1 MYKTANKVNM
11 MNEIHTK
18 ILKEIENCKT
28 ILFDIFGKTDKFTIS
43 DLEKYVKVRYGT
55 KIYDSLRE
63 LYLIE
68 DGVIRAE
75 NAHYYV
81 DACDIDIRN
90 NAYKVFRVYE
100 KSVNNEKHKYTL
112 VYFTYRDEFIED
124 LFIETAGI
132 VEDDIAL
139 YLFPKDGEAKLK
151 RQLESLYR
159 EYTKDEWVNTLRML
173 GVEEEF
179 IDETVKS
186 KYENDKSN

>member
-1 MYKTANKVNM
+1 

-18 ILKEIENCKT
+18 ILEEIENCKT
-28 ILFDIFGKTDKFTIS
+28 ILFDILGKTDKFTIS
-43 DLEKYVKVRYGT
+43 DLEKYVKVRYGV
-55 KIYDSLRE
+55 KVYDSLRE

-81 DACDIDIRN
+81 DPSDIDIKN
-90 NAYKVFRVYE
+90 NAYKIFRVYE

-112 VYFTYRDEFIED
+112 VYFTYKDEFIED

-132 VEDDIAL
+132 IEDDIAI
-139 YLFPKDGEAKLK
+139 YLFPKDGVNKLK
-151 RQLESLYR
+151 WQLESFYR

-179 IDETVKS
+179 IEETVKK
-186 KYENDKSN
+186 KYGIDD

>member
-1 MYKTANKVNM
+1 
-11 MNEIHTK
+11 MNEIHIK

-28 ILFDIFGKTDKFTIS
+28 ILFDILGKTDKFTIS
-43 DLEKYVKVRYGT
+43 DLEKYVKVRYGA

-112 VYFTYRDEFIED
+112 VYFTYKDEFIED

-139 YLFPKDGEAKLK
+139 YLFPKDGEARLK

-179 IDETVKS
+179 IEETVKS